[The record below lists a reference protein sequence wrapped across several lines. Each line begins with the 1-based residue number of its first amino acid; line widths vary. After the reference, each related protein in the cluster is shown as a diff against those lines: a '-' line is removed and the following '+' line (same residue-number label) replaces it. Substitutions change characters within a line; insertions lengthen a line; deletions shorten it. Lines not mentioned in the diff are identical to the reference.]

1 MNDLDDATIAA
12 VDYIMDHLGA
22 LPADRGRV
30 EWFFWEILTT
40 YAEVVIAAE
49 RRKIQEPSNN

>member
-12 VDYIMDHLGA
+12 VAYMADHLAG
-22 LPADRGRV
+22 LPADRGAI
-30 EWFFWEILTT
+30 EWWLWEVLIA

-49 RRKIQEPSNN
+49 RRR

>member
-12 VDYIMDHLGA
+12 VAYIMDHLEG

-30 EWFFWEILTT
+30 EWFFWDVLIA
-40 YAEVVIAAE
+40 YAEVVVAAE
-49 RRKIQEPSNN
+49 RRRMHEPSEN